1 VHFYRK
7 CGLELV
13 EKYIS
18 EEKVEFAK
26 FETPLE
32 NFIPFPGISH
42 PGEEKKSESSSRN
55 QESDE
60 ETLIS
65 DSEKMIASCTSDQNN
80 AVIKSTSAVN
90 IARDSTVNTLF

>member
-1 VHFYRK
+1 MSLDVSTDNEKAVHFYRK

-55 QESDE
+55 HNARSLAKSLR
-60 ETLIS
+60 TWPPR
-65 DSEKMIASCTSDQNN
+65 CTTAAMPWRPQ
-80 AVIKSTSAVN
+80 
-90 IARDSTVNTLF
+90 